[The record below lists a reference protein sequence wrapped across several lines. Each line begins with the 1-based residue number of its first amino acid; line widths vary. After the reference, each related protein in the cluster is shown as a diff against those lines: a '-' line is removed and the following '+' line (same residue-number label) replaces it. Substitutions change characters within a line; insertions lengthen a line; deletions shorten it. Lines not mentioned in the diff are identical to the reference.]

1 MSLQKLYYT
10 TTVNCLSE
18 LHPSDHIRV
27 NRGIYHHHMLVVE
40 VVSGNQLKVIHYT
53 GAEELEEALD
63 GAASSASSSA
73 VSSSFSLGSAGQMDG
88 EVKEELLPIKPND
101 IQLLKYRDP
110 STSMYCAVDAI
121 DRARTRL
128 GERRYSVVQNN
139 CEHFVNWAK
148 TGSAKSHQTR
158 VGGMA
163 VLEGV
168 QEGWKA
174 GKENGSVGW
183 VFFVGL
189 GTAVKSYLQ
198 QQQDNHD

>member
-53 GAEELEEALD
+53 GAEELEEAVD

-73 VSSSFSLGSAGQMDG
+73 VSSSFSLGSAGQMVG

-128 GERRYSVVQNN
+128 GERRYSVVGNN

-158 VGGMA
+158 VAAMA

-168 QEGWKA
+168 KEGCKA
-174 GKENGSVGW
+174 GKENESFGW
-183 VFFVGL
+183 AVLKGL
-189 GTAVKSYLQ
+189 DTTLKYFQ